1 MGWCPARKPIQLE
14 LKGRAQRSMIAVV
27 QDINSFWN
35 TGLKLMG
42 LQFSSKEMS
51 PGFGI
56 KVTMTVPQSGT
67 GRP

>member
-1 MGWCPARKPIQLE
+1 M
-14 LKGRAQRSMIAVV
+14 MAVA

-42 LQFSSKEMS
+42 LQFSSKDMS